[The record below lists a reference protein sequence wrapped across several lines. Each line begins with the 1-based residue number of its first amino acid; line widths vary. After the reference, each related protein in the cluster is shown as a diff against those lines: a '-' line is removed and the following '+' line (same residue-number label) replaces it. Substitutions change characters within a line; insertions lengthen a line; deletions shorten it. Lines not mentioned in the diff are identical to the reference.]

1 MGKGKL
7 GLDLILWCYYIHIL
21 TEYCGRIVGMCLSS
35 EVLLFVAIDIVVEDC
50 YCRYLLFSSV
60 ALLVFC

>member
-1 MGKGKL
+1 
-7 GLDLILWCYYIHIL
+7 
-21 TEYCGRIVGMCLSS
+21 MCLSS

>member
-1 MGKGKL
+1 
-7 GLDLILWCYYIHIL
+7 
-21 TEYCGRIVGMCLSS
+21 MCLSS
-35 EVLLFVAIDIVVEDC
+35 EVLLFVVIDIVVEDC